1 MIEMTNSKSK
11 IKYLPM
17 RVGEALNTKIVAV
30 NHEELFKR
38 LNLELNYTYE
48 QTLLDSIEFYKSL
61 GKDYLIKSSNYFKV

>member
-1 MIEMTNSKSK
+1 MTNSKSK

-30 NHEELFKR
+30 NHEELFKKFNLK
-38 LNLELNYTYE
+38 LNFSYE
-48 QTLLDSIEFYKSL
+48 QTLQDSIEFYELL